1 MSRSFA
7 LRRDAPWRWVL
18 RFIGVR
24 HGAAQVEMTDDG
36 RLIAKFGRLKV
47 ESTLANVREYRL
59 TGPYRWWKAI
69 GPRASLVDHGFTFGT
84 SARGGVCLCFRDPVP
99 SNYVR
104 GGSMESLTVT
114 VEDVERLAQSLE
126 KHGISGEDLRRP

>member
-1 MSRSFA
+1 MSHTFA
-7 LRRDAPWRWVL
+7 LRRDAPWRWML
-18 RFIGVR
+18 RLIGVR

-47 ESTLANVREYRL
+47 ESTLDNVRAYRL

-69 GPRASLVDHGFTFGT
+69 GPRASLVDHGFTFG
-84 SARGGVCLCFRDPVP
+84 SSVRGGVCLCFRDPVP

-114 VEDVERLAQSLE
+114 VDDVEHLAQSLE
-126 KHGISGEDLRRP
+126 QHGISGEDLRRP